1 MRIQIL
7 IYDGFDDLDAIGPH
21 EVFSKA
27 HDLGEAFSSNLV
39 VLAAPADIYSS
50 SGIDLKVK
58 TALDL
63 KACDLL
69 VIPGGGWG
77 NRSEQGAWKEFQK
90 GKIPEVIQQAHATG
104 IRIASVCTGA
114 LLVAK
119 TGLLKNRPAT
129 THQSAR
135 EDLEKLGAHVKEQRV
150 VDDDDILSAGGITSG
165 IDLALWILE
174 KFGSAELSQQV
185 SEQLEYERSADILKN
200 KKG

>member
-1 MRIQIL
+1 MKIQIL

-27 HDLGEAFSSNLV
+27 QDLGEPFFSSLV
-39 VLAAPADIYSS
+39 VLSPPSDIFTS
-50 SGIDLKVK
+50 SGIDLKIK
-58 TALDL
+58 AALDL
-63 KACDLL
+63 HACDLL
-69 VIPGGGWG
+69 VIPGGGWA

-90 GKIPEVIQQAHATG
+90 GKIPEVIQQAHAAG
-104 IRIASVCTGA
+104 IKIASVCTGA

-135 EDLEKLGAHVKEQRV
+135 EDLEKLGALVKEQRV
-150 VDDDDILSAGGITSG
+150 VDEGDILSSGGITSG

-185 SEQLEYERSADILKN
+185 SEQLEYERSADIWQS